1 MISLT
6 NMRRVDSWIGW
17 PLATLVGLLPRSART
32 LPVAPR
38 EIVIVKLH
46 GLGSLLVCAGVLRAL
61 RTAQPQARLTVV
73 TLAGTAPAAR
83 MMPDV
88 DEVLVIS
95 ASGVGMLLR
104 DSWRVWRELR
114 RRRVDV
120 IADIEYFSKLSTV
133 FAAISGARFRFGF
146 QLPAHWRR
154 RLLDGGVAFRED
166 IHFREC
172 VARLFHPL
180 GVDYQKIPDVKMSVP
195 DEVARAAGLLLSEIA
210 PDAKAWAVINP
221 QASDLC
227 RQRRWPLER
236 FAGVATALLQRHA
249 DLHIAIPGTADEKP
263 LAEQLQ
269 KRMPLELQSRVHVLA
284 GRTNLPVLAAVLQR
298 SQLVLTNDSGVMHV
312 AAAVGAPLV
321 ALFGPESAVRYGPVG
336 GGAMR
341 VLLGQ
346 VPCGPCLCYMN
357 HKRAPC
363 DAEPAACM
371 LAIPVAD
378 VLAACEMVMAL
389 ATTK

>member
-17 PLATLVGLLPRSART
+17 PLATLLGLLPRSART
-32 LPVAPR
+32 LPAVPR

-88 DEVLVIS
+88 DEVLIIS
-95 ASGVGMLLR
+95 ASSIGTLLR
-104 DSWRVWRELR
+104 DSWCVWRELR

-133 FAAISGARFRFGF
+133 FAAISGARYRLGF
-146 QLPAHWRR
+146 QLPANWRR
-154 RLLDGGVAFRED
+154 RLLDGGIAFRED

-180 GVDYQKIPDVKMSVP
+180 GVDYRKIPEVKMSVP
-195 DEVARAAGLLLSEIA
+195 DEAARAVKSLLAEIA
-210 PDAKAWAVINP
+210 PDAKSWAVINP

-236 FAGVATALLQRHA
+236 FGEVATALLQRHA
-249 DLHIAIPGTADEKP
+249 DLHIAIPGTADEAP
-263 LAEQLQ
+263 LAEQL
-269 KRMPLELQSRVHVLA
+269 KKLVPAELQARVHVLA
-284 GRTNLPVLAAVLQR
+284 GRTNLPVLAAVLQCSR
-298 SQLVLTNDSGVMHV
+298 LVLTNDSGVMHV

-341 VLLGQ
+341 VLVGQ

-357 HKRAPC
+357 HKRTPC
-363 DAEPAACM
+363 EAVPAACM
-371 LAIPVAD
+371 LSIPTAE
-378 VLAACEMVMAL
+378 VLKVCEEML
-389 ATTK
+389 